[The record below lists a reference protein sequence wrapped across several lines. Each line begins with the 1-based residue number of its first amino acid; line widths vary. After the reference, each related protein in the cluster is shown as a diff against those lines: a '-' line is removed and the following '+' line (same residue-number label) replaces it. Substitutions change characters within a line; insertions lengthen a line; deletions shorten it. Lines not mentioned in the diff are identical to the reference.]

1 MCVGAWGVGWG
12 GNRHICEK
20 VSVEIVIELV
30 PVRQIDSDTFRVID
44 RGHDPRNGI
53 WNYPTG
59 IVKLSVYSSMY
70 SKVDDYKT
78 EKRKKK
84 KKKKTRMLILNTNER
99 NGQLPRLQLSTTA
112 DKN

>member
-1 MCVGAWGVGWG
+1 MLYNNTNNMHACMHTRTHACMHAHAHKHIHTYMHLVDVCVCWGGGGGGG

-59 IVKLSVYSSMY
+59 IVKL
-70 SKVDDYKT
+70 
-78 EKRKKK
+78 
-84 KKKKTRMLILNTNER
+84 
-99 NGQLPRLQLSTTA
+99 
-112 DKN
+112 